1 MKKKKQVKETK
12 FCEGGKCNCD
22 TKKTLANIFPYHL
35 PNCLTE
41 AEFDSINTNT
51 TPAEEL
57 GYIYGRVFNS
67 DNSYTEKRYNQL
79 KRIAKEYK

>member
-1 MKKKKQVKETK
+1 MRKKKQVKETK
-12 FCEGGKCNCD
+12 FCQSNNCKCD
-22 TKKTLANIFPYHL
+22 TQKTLAYIFPYHL